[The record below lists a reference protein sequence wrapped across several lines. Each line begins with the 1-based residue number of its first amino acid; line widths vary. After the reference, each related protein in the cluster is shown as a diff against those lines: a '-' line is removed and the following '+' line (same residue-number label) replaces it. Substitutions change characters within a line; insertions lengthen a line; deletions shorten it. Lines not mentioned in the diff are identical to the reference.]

1 MGESKCCRNREQQ
14 IFIFF
19 VLFSGRKRAEDINE
33 RVLWWSILETF
44 GVLVISIA
52 QVLVLRN
59 FFTDRKPIQIR

>member
-1 MGESKCCRNREQQ
+1 MNKIVYR
-14 IFIFF
+14 FPF
-19 VLFSGRKRAEDINE
+19 LFPGRKRAEDINE

-44 GVLVISIA
+44 GILVISIA